1 MSDAPPAARVPFVA
15 DATATR
21 RALDEAAAC
30 RLKCNELDGVSWS
43 HKDKLS
49 KAQDAL
55 APLRKRADAAEQTV
69 DKYERQLEEARQ
81 TERQM
86 KAQLSQFEKENR
98 DLKSDVQ
105 SLAAEK
111 QCMRLE
117 LLQANLEN
125 DRVCCSRAPPLSTCR
140 VMRLQVSALRAT
152 IKSLEQEKAVLVARD
167 RHSRVGGG
175 GK

>member
-1 MSDAPPAARVPFVA
+1 MSDDAPPAARVPFVA
-15 DATATR
+15 DATR

-125 DRVCCSRAPPLSTCR
+125 DRVCCSRAPPPLHLSCHAPTG
-140 VMRLQVSALRAT
+140 QRAACHHQ
-152 IKSLEQEKAVLVARD
+152 IA
-167 RHSRVGGG
+167 
-175 GK
+175 